1 MVKKRLISGVV
12 ATAEA
17 VRLADVDVITS
28 YPIRPYT
35 GIMSE
40 LARMIADGEL
50 DAEFIHADGEHAQLS
65 IVYGASAAG
74 ARTFTGSSGVG
85 VTYAMEVYSPI

>member
-1 MVKKRLISGVV
+1 MGKKRLISGVV

-28 YPIRPYT
+28 FPIRPYT

-40 LARMIADGEL
+40 
-50 DAEFIHADGEHAQLS
+50 
-65 IVYGASAAG
+65 
-74 ARTFTGSSGVG
+74 
-85 VTYAMEVYSPI
+85 